1 MVRPA
6 VSRLGLAVV
15 LFVQFTALVAVCLL
29 VGDNGWDDG
38 AITLAFSRTFA
49 HHGTVALTPYSETVE
64 GFSSVSWFLL
74 NALAALARPSYQASI
89 LVSQVLSALCI
100 VASTALLAR
109 SCALLRLDR
118 WVATLTV
125 ITFAAWGCSF
135 SEASNGMEMGLLAAA
150 FLIMVNELLLPQPRL
165 LLLGAGVVLAV
176 TTRFEA
182 LLYVALLASSVAS
195 VPGRRAFWGI
205 VIACLGT
212 VLLLS
217 SWRLAVFSDL
227 LPNTFWAKRWPP
239 YAAFGLVS
247 RLRGALELPSLFIV
261 PVIALVLLRRS
272 GFDLAGV
279 LRTRHRVLLILAAP
293 ILGAVLMGGLIGK
306 PWGYYGRMP
315 YFAFP
320 LALLLFS
327 VVLSSWVNA
336 QRSTFRIGAAAGLFV
351 ASIGL
356 SMAGFPSGSLGA
368 AFKGGSFGVTPHTYA
383 DSGRIFRRFAAAA
396 DLQHPII
403 LTPDLGGLAL
413 SCEDFRLVD
422 LAFLSNRRLAHRG
435 HVALAEVLE
444 TEAPQMIEAHW
455 EWASAGKLYDAPYF
469 RDHYLPAFGGGTRF
483 WIRRD
488 VAKAIEGKGRGCS
501 LAADRG
507 DVREAL
513 RNNRYAGHDLPADR
527 TAFEGPGV
535 VFALN
540 QPDPTVGNL
549 CEPGPES
556 RTVRQR

>member
-1 MVRPA
+1 M
-6 VSRLGLAVV
+6 SRIGIAIVV
-15 LFVQFTALVAVCLL
+15 AVQFAALVAVCLL
-29 VGDNGWDDG
+29 IGDNGWDDG

-49 HHGTVALTPYSETVE
+49 RHGTVALTPYSETVE

-74 NALAALARPSYQASI
+74 NTIAALARPSYHASI

-100 VASTALLAR
+100 TACTALLAR
-109 SCALLRLDR
+109 TCALLRLDR
-118 WVATLTV
+118 VFATLTV

-165 LLLGAGVVLAV
+165 FLLGAGVVLAV

-182 LLYVALLASSVAS
+182 VFYVGLLALSIAS

-205 VIACLGT
+205 VLTCLGT
-212 VLLLS
+212 VLLLT

-239 YAAFGLVS
+239 YAAFGVVS
-247 RLRGALELPSLFIV
+247 RLRGAVELPSLFLV
-261 PVIALVLLRRS
+261 PVIALAILRRA

-279 LRTRHRVLLILAAP
+279 LRTHRRVLVILAFP

-320 LALLLFS
+320 LALLVFS
-327 VVLSSWVNA
+327 VVLSSWVNVR
-336 QRSTFRIGAAAGLFV
+336 RSTFRIGAAAGLYV

-368 AFKGGSFGVTPHTYA
+368 AFKGGAFGVTPHTYA
-383 DSGRIFRRFAAAA
+383 ESGRVFRRFAAAA

-403 LTPDLGGLAL
+403 MTPDLGGLAL
-413 SCEDFRLVD
+413 TCDDFRLVD
-422 LAFLSNRRLAHRG
+422 LALLSNRRLAHRG
-435 HVALAEVLE
+435 HVALADVLE
-444 TEAPQMIEAHW
+444 TESPDMIEAHW
-455 EWASAGKLYDAPYF
+455 EWASAGQLYELRTF
-469 RDHYLPAFGGGTRF
+469 RVRYVPAFAGGTKL

-488 VAKAIEGKGRGCS
+488 VAKAIEGKGRGCR
-501 LAADRG
+501 LAVDR
-507 DVREAL
+507 DDLHEAL
-513 RNNRYAGHDLPADR
+513 RTHRYATHDLPDDR
-527 TAFEGPGV
+527 RAFAHSGI

-540 QPDPTVGNL
+540 EADATAGNL
-549 CEPGPES
+549 CEPERES
-556 RTVRQR
+556 RTLRPR

>member
-1 MVRPA
+1 M
-6 VSRLGLAVV
+6 SRIGIAIVV
-15 LFVQFTALVAVCLL
+15 AAQFAALIAVCLL
-29 VGDNGWDDG
+29 IGDNGWDDG

-74 NALAALARPSYQASI
+74 NALAALARPSYHASI

-100 VASTALLAR
+100 VACTALLAR
-109 SCALLRLDR
+109 TCALLRLDR
-118 WVATLTV
+118 VFATLAV

-165 LLLGAGVVLAV
+165 FLLGAGVVLAV

-182 LLYVALLASSVAS
+182 VFYVALLALSVAS

-205 VIACLGT
+205 VITCLGT

-217 SWRLAVFSDL
+217 SWRLATFSDV

-239 YAAFGLVS
+239 YAAFGLAS

-272 GFDLAGV
+272 GFDLRDV
-279 LRTRHRVLLILAAP
+279 LRTRRRVLLILAFP
-293 ILGAVLMGGLIGK
+293 ILGGILMGGLIGK

-327 VVLSSWVNA
+327 VVLSSWANVR
-336 QRSTFRIGAAAGLFV
+336 RSTFRLGVAAGLYV
-351 ASIGL
+351 LSIGL
-356 SMAGFPSGSLGA
+356 SMAGFPSGSLSA
-368 AFKGGSFGVTPHTYA
+368 AFRGGAFGVTPHTYA
-383 DSGRIFRRFAAAA
+383 ESGRVFRRFAAAA
-396 DLQHPII
+396 DLQHPTI

-413 SCEDFRLVD
+413 CCDEFRLVD

-435 HVALAEVLE
+435 PVALADVLE
-444 TEAPQMIEAHW
+444 TESPELIEAHW
-455 EWASAGKLYDAPYF
+455 SWASAGKLYALPTF
-469 RDHYLPAFGGGTRF
+469 GARYLPAFGGGTKF

-488 VAKAIEGKGRGCS
+488 VAKSIEGKGRGCR
-501 LAADRG
+501 LAAN
-507 DVREAL
+507 REDIHQAL
-513 RNNRYAGHDLPADR
+513 RSHRYASHDLPEDR
-527 TAFEGPGV
+527 RAFEAPGV

-540 QPDPTVGNL
+540 EADPTVGNL

-556 RTVRQR
+556 RTLRQR

>member
-1 MVRPA
+1 
-6 VSRLGLAVV
+6 VSRLGLAIVIC
-15 LFVQFTALVAVCLL
+15 VQFTALVAVCLL
-29 VGDNGWDDG
+29 IGDNGWDDG

-49 HHGTVALTPYSETVE
+49 RTGLVALTPHSETVE

-74 NALAALARPSYQASI
+74 NALAALARPSYHAAI

-100 VASTALLAR
+100 AACTALLAR
-109 SCALLRLDR
+109 TCVLLRLDR

-150 FLIMVNELLLPQPRL
+150 FLVMLNELLLPQPRL
-165 LLLGAGVVLAV
+165 SLLGAGVALAV

-182 LLYVALLASSVAS
+182 VLYVALLASSVAS
-195 VPGRRAFWGI
+195 VPGRRAFWG
-205 VIACLGT
+205 VFTACLGT

-217 SWRLAVFSDL
+217 IWRLAVFSDL

-247 RLRGALELPSLFIV
+247 RLRGALELPSLFLV
-261 PVIALVLLRRS
+261 PVIALVILRRS

-279 LRTRHRVLLILAAP
+279 LRTRRGVLLILAFP
-293 ILGAVLMGGLIGK
+293 ILGAILMGGLIGK

-315 YFAFP
+315 FFAFP

-327 VVLSSWVNA
+327 VVLSSWVNV
-336 QRSTFRIGAAAGLFV
+336 QRSTFRIGAAAAVYV

-356 SMAGFPSGSLGA
+356 SMTGFPWGSLGA
-368 AFKGGSFGVTPHTYA
+368 AFKGGAFGVTPHTYA
-383 DSGRIFRRFAAAA
+383 ESGRVFRRFASAA
-396 DLQHPII
+396 DLQHPTI

-413 SCEDFRLVD
+413 CCDEFRLVD

-435 HVALAEVLE
+435 PAALADVLE
-444 TEAPQMIEAHW
+444 TESPQLIEAHW
-455 EWASAGKLYDAPYF
+455 QWASAGKLYDLPYF
-469 RDHYLPAFGGGTRF
+469 RAHYLPAFAGGTKL

-488 VAKAIEGKGRGCS
+488 VARAIEGKGRGCR
-501 LAADRG
+501 LTG
-507 DVREAL
+507 DGRDL
-513 RNNRYAGHDLPADR
+513 RATLHTDRYASHDLPEDR
-527 TAFEGPGV
+527 RAFAHPGV

-540 QPDPTVGNL
+540 EADPTAGNP
-549 CEPGPES
+549 CEAGTES
-556 RTVRQR
+556 RTLRQR